1 MIIFYSIMCLVILT
15 ILFML
20 FIKIKF
26 PFWAAQPVFHVYNI
40 TYYLYPRGIIQE
52 ALPEKTKYH
61 DSSISVVKVNDDVLT
76 TLSTDVTSFLQ
87 THYLKTPEASFLP
100 KKDNIVPYFIGH
112 LSPCHLS
119 TSIMSSPI
127 INNNSGTV
135 IIRDT
140 LAGCMTTR
148 PMYVEMFADNGSSIA
163 PMFEINYVDHL
174 CVNTDKRKQGLAP
187 KIIYTHNYVIQRANH
202 RVPISLFKREDDITG
217 IVPLC
222 FYKTVCFDMSAWT
235 TLPNLPANMGT
246 LVKCD
251 AGKYYL
257 VEEFIRDKKHLFN
270 ICIAPSVGN
279 IISLI
284 ETENIYVYMLVNV
297 KQQIDAVYFFRNT
310 CMRYEND
317 ESALCLIASI
327 RGNTAVD
334 LFTHTC
340 KIAITKIVAHTS
352 TSTGTDKGT
361 ENNKYNYRYFTVENV
376 SDNIL
381 ITDEL
386 QKKSTPVSSSPTAYF
401 FYNFASHR
409 VSENKVFILN

>member
-1 MIIFYSIMCLVILT
+1 MIIFYSIICLILLT

-40 TYYLYPRGIIQE
+40 TYYIYPCGIIQDS
-52 ALPEKTKYH
+52 LPEKTRYH
-61 DSSISVVKVNDDVLT
+61 DSSISVVTVNDDVLT
-76 TLSTDVTSFLQ
+76 ILGTNVTSFLQ

-119 TSIMSSPI
+119 TLTMSMPV

-140 LAGCMTTR
+140 LAASMTTR
-148 PMYVEMFADNGSSIA
+148 PIYVEMFTDNGTSIA
-163 PMFEINYVDHL
+163 DKFEINYVDHL
-174 CVNTDKRKQGLAP
+174 CVNMDKRKQGIAP

-222 FYKTVCFDMSAWT
+222 FYKTVCFDMSKWT
-235 TLPNLPANMGT
+235 TLPTLPANMGT

-257 VEEFIRDKKHLFN
+257 VEDFIRNKKNMFN
-270 ICIAPSVGN
+270 ICITPSIGN

-284 ETENIYVYMLVNV
+284 QTENIYVYMLVNV

-317 ESALCLIASI
+317 ESALCLFASI
-327 RGNTAVD
+327 RGQTQLE

-340 KIAITKIVAHTS
+340 KIAITKIVADTS
-352 TSTGTDKGT
+352 TNTDTNT
-361 ENNKYNYRYFTVENV
+361 ENNKYKYRYFTVENI

-401 FYNFASHR
+401 FYNFASHI